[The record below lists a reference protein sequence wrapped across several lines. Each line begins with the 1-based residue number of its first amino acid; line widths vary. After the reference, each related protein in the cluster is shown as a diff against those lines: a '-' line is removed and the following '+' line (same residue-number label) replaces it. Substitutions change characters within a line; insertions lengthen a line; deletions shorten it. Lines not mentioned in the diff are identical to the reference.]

1 MRLTQQ
7 TLENIALTPRLPTT
21 MSTSNTKA
29 ATGESSPQQLES
41 TPTIS
46 TPQLANADATEYSPT
61 DNPAIENSSE
71 GKIITKATKRESD
84 SDASWLNQVI
94 QND

>member
-1 MRLTQQ
+1 
-7 TLENIALTPRLPTT
+7 LENIALTPRLPTT

-41 TPTIS
+41 TLTIS
-46 TPQLANADATEYSPT
+46 APKLANADATEYSAN
-61 DNPAIENSSE
+61 DNTATENSSE
-71 GKIITKATKRESD
+71 GKIITKTTKRESD

-94 QND
+94 QSE